1 MPRCRL
7 CSAELRHTF
16 VDLGMSPPCE
26 SYLTAAQ
33 LDAAEAFYPL
43 HVRVCE
49 QCLLVQLPAYISAEE
64 IFSDYAYFSSY
75 SDSWVAHARR
85 FVDDTAERLG
95 LGPDSFVV
103 EVASNDGYLLQH
115 SLARGIRSLG
125 IEPAANVAAVA
136 REQGVPTEVMFLG
149 EQTGDKIV
157 AEHGE
162 ADLVVANN
170 VFAHVP
176 DIVDFS
182 KGLRAL
188 VSPSGRV
195 SIEIPHLLRLIEGN
209 EYDTIYHEH
218 YSYLSLLTAQRV
230 LAAAGLTVVD
240 IEEIPTHGGSM
251 RIWSRRTETAGEVA
265 PSVARVLATEAAA
278 GLDTVAGH
286 DGFATQVARVR
297 NEFVEFLIG
306 AQREGKRVV
315 GYGAPGKGNT
325 LLNHCGVRAD
335 LLSFTVDR
343 NPHKQGLFLPGT
355 HIPIHP
361 VERLAAERP
370 DFVVLMPWNLRR
382 EISNQLSYVRDW
394 GGTAGSRATTTGRV
408 LRLGGAGRGDQP
420 ASENTAFQYRMLRRS
435 GFGIPRPECASGRE
449 TARRP
454 TSPARAGSGKCS
466 FSRATL
472 RCPRSAF
479 NGR

>member
-1 MPRCRL
+1 MSYPRCRL

-33 LDAAEAFYPL
+33 LDAGEMFYPL

-49 QCLLVQLPAYISAEE
+49 NCLLVQLPAYIPAED

-85 FVDDTAERLG
+85 FVEDAARDMA
-95 LGPDSFVV
+95 LGPESFVV

-115 SLARGIRSLG
+115 SVALGIRSLG
-125 IEPAANVAAVA
+125 IEPAANIAEVA
-136 REQGVPTEVMFLG
+136 RSRGIETEAMFLG
-149 EQTGDKIV
+149 EETGTDV
-157 AEHGE
+157 AVRHGR

-188 VSPSGRV
+188 VADSGTV

-218 YSYLSLLTAQRV
+218 FSYLSLLTAQRV
-230 LAAAGLTVVD
+230 LATAGLTVVH
-240 IEEIPTHGGSM
+240 IEELPTHGGSM
-251 RIWSRRTETAGEVA
+251 RLWSVPSGDSVDVQ
-265 PSVARVLATEAAA
+265 PSVARVLADEAAA
-278 GLDTVAGH
+278 GLDTLDGH
-286 DGFATQVARVR
+286 DGFAHQVAAVR
-297 NEFVEFLIG
+297 NDFVEFLLDCH
-306 AQREGKRVV
+306 RDGKRVA

-325 LLNHCGVRAD
+325 LLNHCGIRSD
-335 LLSFTVDR
+335 LMMFTVDR

-355 HIPIHP
+355 HIPIYP
-361 VERLAAERP
+361 VERLAEERP
-370 DFVVLMPWNLRR
+370 DYVVIMPWNLRA
-382 EISNQLSYVRDW
+382 EITGQLDYIRRW
-394 GGTAGSRATTTGRV
+394 GGQFVVS
-408 LRLGGAGRGDQP
+408 LPRL
-420 ASENTAFQYRMLRRS
+420 EVF
-435 GFGIPRPECASGRE
+435 
-449 TARRP
+449 
-454 TSPARAGSGKCS
+454 
-466 FSRATL
+466 
-472 RCPRSAF
+472 
-479 NGR
+479 

>member
-1 MPRCRL
+1 MSSPRCRL
-7 CSAELRHTF
+7 CATELRHTF

-26 SYLTAAQ
+26 SYLTTEQ
-33 LDAAEAFYPL
+33 IDAGETFYPL

-49 QCLLVQLPAYISAEE
+49 NCLLVQLPAYIAAED

-85 FVDDTAERLG
+85 FVEEAARTLP

-115 SLARGIRSLG
+115 SVQRGIRSLG
-125 IEPAANVAAVA
+125 IEPAANIAEVA
-136 REQGVPTEVMFLG
+136 RSKGIDTEVAFLG
-149 EQTGDKIV
+149 EQV
-157 AEHGE
+157 AQDVAARHGR

-188 VSPSGRV
+188 IADHGRV

-230 LAAAGLTVVD
+230 LAAADLTVVD
-240 IEEIPTHGGSM
+240 IEELPTHGGSM
-251 RIWSRRTETAGEVA
+251 RLWSVPSGASPEVQ
-265 PSVARVLATEAAA
+265 PSVARVLAEEADA
-278 GLDTVAGH
+278 GLDSLEGH
-286 DGFATQVARVR
+286 AGFADQVAAVR
-297 NEFVEFLIG
+297 NDLVEFLLNCQRKG
-306 AQREGKRVV
+306 ARVA

-325 LLNHCGVRAD
+325 LLNHCGIRSD
-335 LLSFTVDR
+335 LMEFTVDR
-343 NPHKQGLFLPGT
+343 NPHKHGMFLPGT

-370 DFVVLMPWNLRR
+370 DYVVIMPWNLRA
-382 EISNQLSYVRDW
+382 EITQQLGYVRDW
-394 GGTAGSRATTTGRV
+394 GGQFVVS
-408 LRLGGAGRGDQP
+408 LPRL
-420 ASENTAFQYRMLRRS
+420 EVF
-435 GFGIPRPECASGRE
+435 
-449 TARRP
+449 
-454 TSPARAGSGKCS
+454 
-466 FSRATL
+466 
-472 RCPRSAF
+472 
-479 NGR
+479 